1 MFTVG
6 LDLGTTTGV
15 AIGDS
20 RINHPSQIESFS
32 MRFRKPHEPF
42 QMAGFNIEAWLTQ
55 AFIKPLP
62 QYPKP
67 DLIIAEAMIPI
78 AAQKSDDAAMV
89 AVSLDQ
95 GLFNF
100 CKRFSVRLERVAR
113 STACVHFIG
122 QGRKRRGSNEDIKQ
136 LVAKQAYLLGYTDV
150 ILPKVK
156 RDQSDAICCWDFGVA
171 TYARRRPAGVSLL
184 GGVA

>member
-1 MFTVG
+1 MFMVG
-6 LDLGTTTGV
+6 LDLGTVTGV

-20 RINHPSQIESFS
+20 RINHPSQLESFS

-42 QMAGFNIEAWLTQ
+42 QMAGYNIEAWLTQ

-62 QYPKP
+62 KYPVP
-67 DLIIAEAMIPI
+67 EIIVAEAMMQI
-78 AAQKSDDAAMV
+78 AGQKSDDAALV

-100 CKRFSVRLERVAR
+100 CKRFHVRLERVAR
-113 STACVHFIG
+113 STACKHFIG
-122 QGRKRRGSNEDIKQ
+122 QGRKTKGSDEDIK
-136 LVAKQAYLLGYTDV
+136 LMVAERCHLLGYTEYV
-150 ILPKVK
+150 IPKAK
-156 RDQSDAICCWDFGVA
+156 RDRTDAICCWDFGVA
-171 TYARRRPAGVSLL
+171 TYARRRPAGVVLL